1 MVSPT
6 EVDALRRALLLAA
19 TPDVPL
25 GPNPRVGCVIL
36 DARGKAVGEGW
47 HRGAGTPHAEVAAL
61 ADAGSAATGGTAVV
75 TLEPCRHTGRTGPC
89 TEALLSAGIRRV
101 VFAQEDPHAIAA
113 GGARVLRDAGLDV
126 EGGILAEEAAA
137 LNEAWTFA
145 VSHGRPLVTWKVAA
159 TLDGRVA
166 AADGTSRW
174 ISGEESRA
182 QVHDLRAEVD
192 AIAVG
197 TGTVIVDDPHLAA
210 RDASGRARARQPL
223 RVVVGLR
230 DIPEG
235 ARVLDSDAPTLHLRT
250 RDPAEVLAALHDR
263 EVRHLLLEGGPTLAA
278 AFLEAG
284 LVDHV
289 TWYVAPLIIGAG
301 PVAVPDLGVGT
312 LSQALRL
319 SEVRVDQVG
328 PDARI
333 RGRVER
339 WP

>member
-289 TWYVAPLIIGAG
+289 TWYVAPLIVGAG

>member
-166 AADGTSRW
+166 AADGASRW

-284 LVDHV
+284 LVDQV
-289 TWYVAPLIIGAG
+289 TWYVAPLIVGAG